1 MKKVIVFVLAAVM
14 LFSLASCGGGTV
26 SNGEK
31 KVSVNTIEELEET
44 VEKDV
49 TDTVDGLRAE

>member
-31 KVSVNTIEELEET
+31 KVSVNTIEELE
-44 VEKDV
+44 
-49 TDTVDGLRAE
+49 LSLIHI